1 MAGFTYV
8 KFKLKLKC
16 KFLFR
21 LTIDFIQEL
30 ILSSVNLRKIAK
42 EVFGFH
48 PPNQKLTEYS
58 CQFVLFRTR
67 YVAKNIPFEKQRFSH
82 N

>member
-1 MAGFTYV
+1 MGFTYV
-8 KFKLKLKC
+8 KFKLKWKG

-48 PPNQKLTEYS
+48 PPNQKLTE
-58 CQFVLFRTR
+58 
-67 YVAKNIPFEKQRFSH
+67 
-82 N
+82 